1 MGVGERSSA
10 GALPVG
16 GFGFLG
22 VRPLF
27 QAAVT
32 SQPKAN
38 SQVRLCRG
46 WREHSQWGSDSSD
59 CRAGKLELDARC
71 WWRSVWQLRW
81 VLAGWDAQASGAWRL
96 RAWMRRWARVDGSQP
111 GPLDWTAGRWGMA
124 FCISV
129 PDETR
134 HGLLP
139 VCPSVLSVSS
149 VRLPHL
155 PVCPFVAHQR
165 QLVISQSV
173 NHSVSVLYDQAQ
185 AQAQACVGR
194 PVGLRAPLTPSPSL
208 PRGPAL
214 NFCRWGLA
222 CCMPTGTFCR
232 PTDAGLCVGLTRGRG
247 CSDVNA
253 SAIVVKIH
261 PSWHF
266 LVLSSPGSRDCRC
279 CQSASCATSLSLP
292 VCSIT

>member
-1 MGVGERSSA
+1 MGVGERSPA

-27 QAAVT
+27 QVAVT

-46 WREHSQWGSDSSD
+46 AREHNQWGSDSSD

-71 WWRSVWQLRW
+71 WWRSVWQLLW

-111 GPLDWTAGRWGMA
+111 GALDWTAGRWGMP

-134 HGLLP
+134 HGLLS
-139 VCPSVLSVSS
+139 VCPSVLSALLWPISTS
-149 VRLPHL
+149 HL
-155 PVCPFVAHQR
+155 
-165 QLVISQSV
+165 LVIQSIIQSV
-173 NHSVSVLYDQAQ
+173 SDQAQ
-185 AQAQACVGR
+185 AHAAWVTLWASG
-194 PVGLRAPLTPSPSL
+194 PPHTLAEPPPGPSVEFLSMGPGMLHAHRNLLPSHRRRL
-208 PRGPAL
+208 V
-214 NFCRWGLA
+214 CRLDSG
-222 CCMPTGTFCR
+222 
-232 PTDAGLCVGLTRGRG
+232 
-247 CSDVNA
+247 
-253 SAIVVKIH
+253 
-261 PSWHF
+261 SW
-266 LVLSSPGSRDCRC
+266 
-279 CQSASCATSLSLP
+279 SL
-292 VCSIT
+292 